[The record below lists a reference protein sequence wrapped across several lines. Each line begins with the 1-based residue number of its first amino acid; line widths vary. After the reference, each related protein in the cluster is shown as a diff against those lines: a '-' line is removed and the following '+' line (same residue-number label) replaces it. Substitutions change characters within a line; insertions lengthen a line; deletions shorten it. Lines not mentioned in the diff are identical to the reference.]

1 MNTIR
6 IHNTELNTPSSYN
19 ELSAAQL
26 LDVCKQLL
34 TRSKLTPFALLFSIF
49 GAKRGILF
57 PNKRTKFL
65 KSLPPEAL
73 TYFANDQEVTGWI
86 YQPPKLTN
94 YIIPSFRIGLT
105 KYHGPHTDMLNINVA
120 EFVEVSMYYG
130 AYLNSLNTGPDIS
143 LIDKM
148 LAVLYRPGRLFY
160 AFEKNGPNFT
170 LDRRVKNNE
179 YRFAKRASLFKTLN
193 PALKMALFL
202 QYEGALEAF
211 AQHFPNA
218 FSASGA
224 TSGGNDTAG
233 WVKLLMSMSGD
244 IFGDYEKT
252 QSVDV
257 FTFFTKV
264 DSNIEQAKEMEKK
277 YKKK

>member
-6 IHNTELNTPSSYN
+6 VHHTELSTPSSYN
-19 ELSAAQL
+19 ELNASLL
-26 LDVCKQLL
+26 LDVCKHLL

-49 GAKRGILF
+49 GAKRGFFF

-73 TYFANDQEVTGWI
+73 TYLANDQEVTGWI
-86 YQPPKLTN
+86 YQPPRLTN
-94 YIIPSFRIGLT
+94 YTIPSFRIGLT
-105 KYHGPHTDMLNINVA
+105 KYYGPHSDMLNINVA

-130 AYLNSLNTGPDIS
+130 AYLNSLASEPDIS

-148 LAVLYRPGRLFY
+148 LAVLYRPGRSFY
-160 AFEKNGPNFT
+160 AFEKNGPNFI

-179 YRFAKRASLFKTLN
+179 YRFTQRVNRFKKLS

-218 FSASGA
+218 FSASGGG
-224 TSGGNDTAG
+224 GGNDTAG